1 MEIPS
6 FFSEKE
12 KILNFDYSIL
22 QDSIDS
28 DIDHS
33 TFIDNL
39 SPPIEKTKLI
49 VTYFKSILQG
59 YNHVYISKI
68 LEELNNP
75 SANICLPLLHQ
86 WNKENRID
94 NLVIINH
101 PDDAEKI
108 YFDTYGNF

>member
-12 KILNFDYSIL
+12 KKLNFDYSIL

-39 SPPIEKTKLI
+39 SPPVEKTKLL
-49 VTYFKSILQG
+49 VNYFKSILQG

-68 LEELNNP
+68 LDKRKFF
-75 SANICLPLLHQ
+75 SSSICIVDARAYP
-86 WNKENRID
+86 KGKA
-94 NLVIINH
+94 IINVVN
-101 PDDAEKI
+101 E
-108 YFDTYGNF
+108 